1 MKVSS
6 ARRKELIENIIGGKV
21 KPVKNEAKEIRQ
33 IWESLVVLGAEISR
47 NDLDKFFLDK
57 DFYDCTEEE
66 RMISREKAGK
76 LKMLHQMLVLMHAA
90 MKVTEP
96 FDHAAEYQKSPAE
109 NMLKCYQAL
118 EPYGWYFE
126 NEEEKQVLE
135 GDSGMYG
142 KEDTVK
148 EKTDSAA

>member
-1 MKVSS
+1 
-6 ARRKELIENIIGGKV
+6 
-21 KPVKNEAKEIRQ
+21 
-33 IWESLVVLGAEISR
+33 
-47 NDLDKFFLDK
+47 
-57 DFYDCTEEE
+57 
-66 RMISREKAGK
+66 
-76 LKMLHQMLVLMHAA
+76 
-90 MKVTEP
+90 
-96 FDHAAEYQKSPAE
+96 
-109 NMLKCYQAL
+109 MLKCYQAL